1 MVGSDGPNIA
11 HRWRCFGGSGGT
23 GKAPEMGGSA
33 APTTFTLSGSNV
45 EMKPARGG
53 GSLACPGPP
62 LVVLLS

>member
-11 HRWRCFGGSGGT
+11 GGLALLRGE
-23 GKAPEMGGSA
+23 APEMGGSA